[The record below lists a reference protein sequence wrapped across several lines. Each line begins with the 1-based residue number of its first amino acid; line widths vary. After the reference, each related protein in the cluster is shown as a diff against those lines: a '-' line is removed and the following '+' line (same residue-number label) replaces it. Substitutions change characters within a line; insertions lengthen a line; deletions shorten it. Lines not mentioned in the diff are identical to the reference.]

1 GYLSVPREV
10 VFDTRLPPFDKDDGA
25 QAYAYYYPPANKDFR
40 GMEGEKPPLLVLGH
54 GGPTSATNTSFSL
67 RIQFWTSR
75 GFAVADVNYGGSTG
89 YGRAFRERLYP
100 HFGQVDVQDCCAA
113 ALHLADRGLADRKRL
128 SIMGGSAGGYTTLSC
143 LAFRPE
149 VFAVGASHYGISD
162 LEVLAKETH
171 KFESMYPEHLV
182 GPYPAAR
189 ATYIE
194 RSPVHSPGALACP
207 VIFFQGLDDKVVPPN
222 QTSLM
227 VDALRRKG
235 LRVAH
240 VEFEGEQHGFRKFK
254 NIVRAMEAQ
263 LFFFGRIL
271 GFVPCDTID
280 PVPIYNDKMSS
291 SYINS
296 AVPDTSDRMLFAVP
310 KKGRLYDHCV
320 GLLSNIGIEFNRKP
334 RHDIALV
341 TNMPIALVFLPAA
354 DIAAYVAKG
363 SVDLGITGLDII
375 RESQTEDDV
384 AELIRLGFGKCK
396 LQIQAPAE
404 NHAVKEAKDLV
415 GKRIVT
421 SFINLTR
428 QRFAELEGVD
438 DPMKIKT
445 QVRFVSG
452 SVEAACGLGLADGI
466 VDLVE
471 SGDTM
476 RAAGLHSIDTL
487 MDTESVLITNQHA
500 RFPQLAETI
509 KQRVEGILTARKY
522 VLCQYNIAR
531 TSLDAACMVTPG
543 RQAPTIT
550 SLEQEGW
557 VAISVMVEKR
567 MLAEKMDALKEIGA
581 ADILVLQIA
590 NARA

>member
-1 GYLSVPREV
+1 
-10 VFDTRLPPFDKDDGA
+10 
-25 QAYAYYYPPANKDFR
+25 
-40 GMEGEKPPLLVLGH
+40 
-54 GGPTSATNTSFSL
+54 
-67 RIQFWTSR
+67 
-75 GFAVADVNYGGSTG
+75 
-89 YGRAFRERLYP
+89 
-100 HFGQVDVQDCCAA
+100 
-113 ALHLADRGLADRKRL
+113 
-128 SIMGGSAGGYTTLSC
+128 
-143 LAFRPE
+143 
-149 VFAVGASHYGISD
+149 
-162 LEVLAKETH
+162 
-171 KFESMYPEHLV
+171 
-182 GPYPAAR
+182 
-189 ATYIE
+189 
-194 RSPVHSPGALACP
+194 
-207 VIFFQGLDDKVVPPN
+207 
-222 QTSLM
+222 
-227 VDALRRKG
+227 
-235 LRVAH
+235 
-240 VEFEGEQHGFRKFK
+240 
-254 NIVRAMEAQ
+254 
-263 LFFFGRIL
+263 
-271 GFVPCDTID
+271 
-280 PVPIYNDKMSS
+280 MSS

-310 KKGRLYDHCV
+310 KKGRLYDHCL

-375 RESQTEDDV
+375 RESQTEEDV

-404 NHAVKEAKDLV
+404 NQAVKEAKDLV

-428 QRFAELEGVD
+428 QRFADLEGVG

-476 RAAGLHSIDTL
+476 RAAGLHAIDTI

-500 RFPQLAETI
+500 RFPRLAETI

-531 TSLDAACMVTPG
+531 ASLDAACTITPG

-567 MLAEKMDALKEIGA
+567 LLAEKMDALKEIGA

>member
-1 GYLSVPREV
+1 
-10 VFDTRLPPFDKDDGA
+10 
-25 QAYAYYYPPANKDFR
+25 
-40 GMEGEKPPLLVLGH
+40 M
-54 GGPTSATNTSFSL
+54 
-67 RIQFWTSR
+67 
-75 GFAVADVNYGGSTG
+75 
-89 YGRAFRERLYP
+89 
-100 HFGQVDVQDCCAA
+100 
-113 ALHLADRGLADRKRL
+113 
-128 SIMGGSAGGYTTLSC
+128 
-143 LAFRPE
+143 
-149 VFAVGASHYGISD
+149 
-162 LEVLAKETH
+162 
-171 KFESMYPEHLV
+171 
-182 GPYPAAR
+182 
-189 ATYIE
+189 
-194 RSPVHSPGALACP
+194 
-207 VIFFQGLDDKVVPPN
+207 
-222 QTSLM
+222 
-227 VDALRRKG
+227 
-235 LRVAH
+235 
-240 VEFEGEQHGFRKFK
+240 
-254 NIVRAMEAQ
+254 
-263 LFFFGRIL
+263 
-271 GFVPCDTID
+271 
-280 PVPIYNDKMSS
+280 S
-291 SYINS
+291 SYINT

-375 RESQTEDDV
+375 RESQTENDV

-404 NHAVKEAKDLV
+404 NRAVQGARDLV

-438 DPMKIKT
+438 DPMKIRT

-476 RAAGLHSIDTL
+476 RAAGLHAIDTI
-487 MDTESVLITNQHA
+487 METESVLITNQHA
-500 RFPQLAETI
+500 RFPQLAQTI

-531 TSLDAACMVTPG
+531 VSLDAACLLTPG

-557 VAISVMVEKR
+557 VAISVMVEKKL
-567 MLAEKMDALKEIGA
+567 LAEKMDALKEIGA

>member
-1 GYLSVPREV
+1 
-10 VFDTRLPPFDKDDGA
+10 
-25 QAYAYYYPPANKDFR
+25 
-40 GMEGEKPPLLVLGH
+40 
-54 GGPTSATNTSFSL
+54 
-67 RIQFWTSR
+67 
-75 GFAVADVNYGGSTG
+75 
-89 YGRAFRERLYP
+89 
-100 HFGQVDVQDCCAA
+100 
-113 ALHLADRGLADRKRL
+113 
-128 SIMGGSAGGYTTLSC
+128 
-143 LAFRPE
+143 
-149 VFAVGASHYGISD
+149 
-162 LEVLAKETH
+162 
-171 KFESMYPEHLV
+171 
-182 GPYPAAR
+182 
-189 ATYIE
+189 
-194 RSPVHSPGALACP
+194 
-207 VIFFQGLDDKVVPPN
+207 
-222 QTSLM
+222 
-227 VDALRRKG
+227 
-235 LRVAH
+235 
-240 VEFEGEQHGFRKFK
+240 
-254 NIVRAMEAQ
+254 
-263 LFFFGRIL
+263 
-271 GFVPCDTID
+271 
-280 PVPIYNDKMSS
+280 MSS

>member
-1 GYLSVPREV
+1 
-10 VFDTRLPPFDKDDGA
+10 
-25 QAYAYYYPPANKDFR
+25 
-40 GMEGEKPPLLVLGH
+40 
-54 GGPTSATNTSFSL
+54 
-67 RIQFWTSR
+67 
-75 GFAVADVNYGGSTG
+75 
-89 YGRAFRERLYP
+89 
-100 HFGQVDVQDCCAA
+100 
-113 ALHLADRGLADRKRL
+113 
-128 SIMGGSAGGYTTLSC
+128 
-143 LAFRPE
+143 
-149 VFAVGASHYGISD
+149 
-162 LEVLAKETH
+162 
-171 KFESMYPEHLV
+171 
-182 GPYPAAR
+182 
-189 ATYIE
+189 
-194 RSPVHSPGALACP
+194 
-207 VIFFQGLDDKVVPPN
+207 
-222 QTSLM
+222 
-227 VDALRRKG
+227 
-235 LRVAH
+235 
-240 VEFEGEQHGFRKFK
+240 
-254 NIVRAMEAQ
+254 
-263 LFFFGRIL
+263 
-271 GFVPCDTID
+271 
-280 PVPIYNDKMSS
+280 MSS
-291 SYINS
+291 AYINS

-363 SVDLGITGLDII
+363 NVDLGITGLDII
-375 RESQTEDDV
+375 RESQTENDV
-384 AELIRLGFGKCK
+384 AELIRLGFGRCK

-404 NHAVKEAKDLV
+404 NQAVRTAGDLV

-428 QRFAELEGVD
+428 QRFAELEGIE

-487 MDTESVLITNQHA
+487 MDTESVLITNKHA
-500 RFPQLAETI
+500 RFPRLAETI

-531 TSLDAACMVTPG
+531 ASLDSACLLTPG

-557 VAISVMVEKR
+557 VAVSVMVEKKL
-567 MLAEKMDALKEIGA
+567 LAEKMDALKEIGA